1 MFNEAANLAITRT
14 QLDAVFF
21 QNFEYDSNYPG
32 VATAQTGAIF
42 KPIET
47 THSAWIQSIN
57 KGSGYFSPI
66 GETQSVPLS
75 TPRVTNQQTN
85 LIQDYAQ
92 GIEISKDL
100 FDDNMHGVWAKD
112 VADFALV
119 ARATQDF
126 NAFGLFRGAA
136 TTTLTADGVSWMN
149 AAHPL
154 IGGGTVNNIVTAPAP
169 LSTTNLNTAIVLLRQ
184 QKNQSGVGLGNAPAY
199 LVVPSA
205 LFKTAIEITESALI
219 SDSAQNALNVFRSA
233 YGITVYTSIYM
244 DAAYGGSDTYWF
256 LLAKNHGV
264 TRVIRQGIKTAL
276 VSWEYSNNRTYK
288 YQANYR
294 ETYFVADYSGSVYAA
309 GV

>member
-32 VATAQTGAIF
+32 VATASTAAIF
-42 KPIET
+42 KPIMTE
-47 THSAWIQSIN
+47 HSAWIQSVN
-57 KGSGYFSPI
+57 KGSGYFSAI

-92 GIEISKDL
+92 AIEISKDL

-126 NAFGLFRGAA
+126 TAFGLFRTA
-136 TTTLTADGVSWMN
+136 TSTTLTADG
-149 AAHPL
+149 AAWGSATHTL
-154 IGGGTVNNIVTAPAP
+154 IGGGTVSNLLTTSP
-169 LSTTNLNTAIVLLRQ
+169 LSTTNFNLAIVALRQ
-184 QKNQSGVGLGNAPAY
+184 QKNQAGVGLGNAPAY
-199 LVVPSA
+199 LVVPSK

-244 DAAYGGSDTYWF
+244 DAAYGGSDTTWF
-256 LLAKNHGV
+256 LLAKSHGI
-264 TRVIRQGIKTAL
+264 TRVIRQGIQTAL

-294 ETYFVADYSGSVYAA
+294 ETYFVADYSGSVICTA
-309 GV
+309 